1 MLTKVEGM
9 IARRILLNYWLD
21 PEMARKLVPEP
32 LEPTLVNGFAV
43 AGICLIRLEQMR
55 PHGLPAS
62 LGIESENMA
71 HRIAVRYP
79 SDGAMKEGVY
89 ILRRDT
95 DSLFASRLG
104 GLLFP
109 GTFRDA
115 EFRIAEDED
124 ALDLEVLTE
133 DGSADVRFRAALG
146 ASWNWTLL
154 FARLT
159 DVTRFFERAD
169 CGFESARGGDTL
181 EGMRLHQQRWE
192 MTPVALDGLHSAFY
206 ADEQRFPRGSVGF
219 DSAVI
224 MRGIPHYWQALD
236 SLPELCR
243 AGKEQSPAATV
254 NAR

>member
-1 MLTKVEGM
+1 MLTQVQGM

-21 PEMARKLVPEP
+21 PAVARKLVPEP
-32 LEPTLVNGFAV
+32 LEPTLLNGFAV

-55 PHGLPAS
+55 PHGLPAR
-62 LGIESENMA
+62 LGIDSENMA

-79 SDGAMKEGVY
+79 SGGAMKEGVH

-95 DSLFASRLG
+95 DSTFASRLG
-104 GLLFP
+104 GILFP

-115 EFRIAEDED
+115 EFRVTEADD

-146 ASWNWTLL
+146 ASWKWTLL
-154 FARLT
+154 FARLA
-159 DVTRFFERAD
+159 DVRGFFQRAD
-169 CGFESARGGDTL
+169 CGFEYTRGGDAL
-181 EGMRLHQQRWE
+181 EGMRLNQQRWE

-224 MRGIPHYWQALD
+224 MRGIPHYWQTLEQV
-236 SLPELCR
+236 PELVH
-243 AGKEQSPAATV
+243 AAPA
-254 NAR
+254 